1 MSNIPLNAK
10 LITKVSTTA
19 LTLITGITL
28 ASLTGCQSI
37 TKQSMPKQTD
47 NTATQTQETQ
57 AKTETQTLWVAD
69 KRAECTGV
77 VPMQCLMVQQTTAN
91 SQQPNANDWQYLY
104 QEIDGFNWQQGKVSK
119 IKVKVSHL
127 DPKQVPADGSSTSYQ
142 LLEVLRSYKI
152 LQHNLSRLPQKL
164 KKNSP

>member
-1 MSNIPLNAK
+1 MSTK
-10 LITKVSTTA
+10 LTTTA

-28 ASLTGCQSI
+28 ATLTGCQN
-37 TKQSMPKQTD
+37 MPKKTD
-47 NTATQTQETQ
+47 NTATQTQ

-77 VPMQCLMVQQTTAN
+77 APMQCLMVQPTTVN

-104 QEIDGFNWQQGKVSK
+104 QEIDGFNWQQGKMSK

-127 DPKQVPADGSSTSYQ
+127 DPEQIPADGSSISYQ
-142 LLEVLRSYKI
+142 LLEVLR
-152 LQHNLSRLPQKL
+152 
-164 KKNSP
+164 

>member
-1 MSNIPLNAK
+1 M
-10 LITKVSTTA
+10 ITKLGTTA

-47 NTATQTQETQ
+47 NTVTQTQV
-57 AKTETQTLWVAD
+57 KTETQTLWVAD

-104 QEIDGFNWQQGKVSK
+104 QEIDGFSWQQGKVSK

-127 DPKQVPADGSSTSYQ
+127 DPKQIPADGSSISYQ
-142 LLEVLRSYKI
+142 LLEVLR
-152 LQHNLSRLPQKL
+152 
-164 KKNSP
+164 